1 MDFFSSFT
9 MKVLVTG
16 ASGFI
21 GSHLAERLVK
31 EKYDVQVLIR
41 KENPQS
47 RKDSLELLKR
57 LKVKIV
63 EGDLLDKESLKHAVK
78 GVEVIFHLAAI
89 ARPMAIPD
97 EAYFKVNEEGTRN
110 LLEACKGK
118 KIKKIIIMSSVSAV
132 GTTRNGIAVNEQ
144 TECKPVDIYG
154 WSKLAEE
161 NVAMEYFNKYKM
173 RIVILRPPM
182 VFGERDF
189 EMLKLFKV
197 VSKRFFPISSNVKCM
212 EFLYAGNLVE
222 ACLLAMK
229 RGKNG
234 EIYHIS
240 NGEHYSI
247 NEVVHAIEKVENKR
261 VFPIKFPK
269 FVIVFGGYALE
280 SFGKIFHFHPPF
292 KHDTIDWMTKK
303 FWYTDISK
311 AEKEL
316 MYKPIFSLEEGV
328 KRTANYYKEKGYL

>member
-1 MDFFSSFT
+1 
-9 MKVLVTG
+9 MKALVTG

-31 EKYDVQVLIR
+31 EKYNVRVLIR
-41 KENPQS
+41 NEKKENSES
-47 RKDSLELLKR
+47 RKDSLELLKK
-57 LKVKIV
+57 LKVGIV
-63 EGDLLDKESLKHAVK
+63 EGDLLDKESLKRAVK
-78 GVEVIFHLAAI
+78 GIDVVFHLAAI

-110 LLEACKGK
+110 LLEACKNK

-132 GTTRNGIAVNEQ
+132 GSAKKDIAVNEQ

-161 NVAMEYFNKYKM
+161 NAAMEYFNKHKM
-173 RIVILRPPM
+173 PIIILRPPM

-189 EMLKLFKV
+189 EMLKLFKI
-197 VSKRFFPISSNVKCM
+197 VSKRFFPIRSNVKCM
-212 EFLYAGNLVE
+212 EFLYVGNLVE
-222 ACLLAMK
+222 ACLLAVK
-229 RGKNG
+229 SRKNG

-247 NEVVHAIEKVENKR
+247 NEVVHAIEKAEDKKI
-261 VFPIKFPK
+261 FPIGFPK
-269 FVIVFGGYALE
+269 FVLVFGGYVLE
-280 SFGKIFHFHPPF
+280 SLGKIFHFHPPF
-292 KHDTIDWMTKK
+292 KHDTVNWMTEK
-303 FWYTDISK
+303 FWYSDISK

-316 MYKPIFSLEEGV
+316 RYKPIFSLEEGV
-328 KRTANYYKEKGYL
+328 KRTANYYKEKNYL